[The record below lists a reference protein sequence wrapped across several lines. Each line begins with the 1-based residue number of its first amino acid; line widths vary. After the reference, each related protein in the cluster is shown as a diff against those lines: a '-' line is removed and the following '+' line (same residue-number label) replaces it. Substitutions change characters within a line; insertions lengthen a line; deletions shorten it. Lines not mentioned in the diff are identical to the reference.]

1 MKTAV
6 HGHFHVLN
14 PPTPPMVVPI
24 WKQGARMHLV
34 TRAPFDTATRQFPN
48 QALALDDLYR
58 IQKRSTTRHQ
68 TTCESS
74 YLAWLDEISVKM
86 VVSDVG
92 GGHLRVMFFADFE
105 RGKIFIKHISTH
117 AEYDKLTD
125 LYRRTKE

>member
-1 MKTAV
+1 MLAV
-6 HGHFHVLN
+6 S
-14 PPTPPMVVPI
+14 
-24 WKQGARMHLV
+24 
-34 TRAPFDTATRQFPN
+34 RAPFDTATRQFPN
-48 QALALDDLYR
+48 HALALDDLYR

-86 VVSDVG
+86 MGIDVG
-92 GGHLRVMFFADFE
+92 GVHFRVMFFADFE

-117 AEYDKLTD
+117 AECDKLTD

>member
-1 MKTAV
+1 MTIST
-6 HGHFHVLN
+6 FSTRQ
-14 PPTPPMVVPI
+14 PPPIVVPI
-24 WKQGARMHLV
+24 WKHGARMLAV
-34 TRAPFDTATRQFPN
+34 SRAPFDTATRQFPN
-48 QALALDDLYR
+48 HALALDDLYR

-86 VVSDVG
+86 MGIDVG
-92 GGHLRVMFFADFE
+92 GVHFRVMFFADFE

-117 AEYDKLTD
+117 AECDKLTD